1 VTSEAAVDADWL
13 ARREVALAA
22 RAPKLP
28 DVLTAI
34 QTEVEDLLRLA
45 DSAASGRTPLALF
58 VDDGHPSRVNVLAA
72 LLISRC
78 GR

>member
-1 VTSEAAVDADWL
+1 MRSEAALDADWL
-13 ARREVALAA
+13 QRREVALAA

-45 DSAASGRTPLALF
+45 DGAASGRVPLALF
-58 VDDGHPSRVNVLAA
+58 VDDSHASRVNVLAA

-78 GR
+78 R

>member
-1 VTSEAAVDADWL
+1 MRTESEVDAEWL
-13 ARREVALAA
+13 ARREAA
-22 RAPKLP
+22 RAERAPKLP

-34 QTEVEDLLRLA
+34 QAEVEDLLRLA

-58 VDDGHPSRVNVLAA
+58 LDDEHPSRVNVLAA

-78 GR
+78 R